1 MAHFSDDQNYDE
13 FMNASSD
20 EWSKPETPPEEV
32 TPPPVEPTDRWGS
45 PMPEKI
51 PPKET
56 VQRESTFPKEP
67 ITAYETEKPKS
78 GSKWWVILIVILVVL
93 CLCACA
99 VLVGLPLLGINL
111 GLDWLQF

>member
-13 FMNASSD
+13 FMDASSD
-20 EWSKPETPPEEV
+20 EWSKPETPPEEL

-51 PPKET
+51 PPKDTNIWESEPDKET
-56 VQRESTFPKEP
+56 ILDSR
-67 ITAYETEKPKS
+67 TEKPKS
-78 GSKWWVILIVILVVL
+78 GSKWWIILIVILVVL
-93 CLCACA
+93 CLCACV
-99 VLVGLPLLGINL
+99 VLVGLTILGFNL